1 MSKKKLREKKLMARK
16 TSVKE
21 KLFRKREKAAAEAK
35 VAKLLDQ
42 LRREMGGAEPRRADT
57 STEGDLLGGSR
68 GPTENRTDV
77 FE

>member
-1 MSKKKLREKKLMARK
+1 MSKKLRDKKKYARQRA
-16 TSVKE
+16 VKE
-21 KLFRKREKAAAEAK
+21 KVGKKREKLRAEAK
-35 VAKLLDQ
+35 VAKLIAQ
-42 LRREMGGAEPRRADT
+42 LRKEMGGAEPRRADT